1 MYFHVFYSYFFIFI
15 FIFINYS
22 ISVIFDKKMSKKKV
36 SYIQKYRTEWKS
48 DPLLKEWIEEL
59 STDKYMVFCKYCKCS
74 LKAHRALLIEHTKTS
89 KHIKAA
95 EPFSNQKQ
103 LKLQL
108 DQSSAS
114 AYSLETVTVE
124 LKMILFVTCHCAIR
138 SVDHL
143 SSLIKPSFKTVHK
156 FNEIKLHRTKAV
168 AILKNIIAPNFK
180 LDLRTDIGDSF
191 YSLLIDES
199 TNIAKMRGLG
209 TDNASVMTGVNNVF
223 RKLKEEVPH
232 LILIRCVR
240 HSIQLAVSQ
249 AMANTFPRNLEFL
262 VSETF
267 NWFSRSSER
276 REQYKLLFKALNDDL
291 DPLQIL
297 QVASTRWLSI
307 ASAVSRILQQWLE
320 LKTHFQLKRTADKCY
335 TAELLYS
342 YNIYSDSRN
351 ELYFIFLKPVLD
363 ETQNV
368 NKAFQTN
375 NGDVKLLND
384 LTILIQQL
392 AQRIVISGCKENLLK
407 VNIKH
412 YLYPHPYL
420 GCISYSFEEKMK
432 HYRTNNLLTVED
444 EMKIRARC
452 TDFITALINQLQ
464 QRLPDNIEIFSN
476 VSLLSPE
483 KCLRVV
489 KPSVIPLAELMIE
502 SQDVITKIDFQWSK
516 LLHVQWQNIKNTIP
530 FWAEVKEYRDALGE
544 NPFEELVNLA
554 LKCLVLPWSNAD
566 VERTFSQMKNVK
578 TFSRNRLNQD
588 TINAILTTR
597 AGLQRIEKC
606 CHNYEFSSSVL
617 RQVET
622 MSAYKDQ
629 KESFNVSQIVSQCPF
644 KENIALDDI
653 LFME

>member
-1 MYFHVFYSYFFIFI
+1 
-15 FIFINYS
+15 
-22 ISVIFDKKMSKKKV
+22 
-36 SYIQKYRTEWKS
+36 
-48 DPLLKEWIEEL
+48 
-59 STDKYMVFCKYCKCS
+59 
-74 LKAHRALLIEHTKTS
+74 
-89 KHIKAA
+89 
-95 EPFSNQKQ
+95 
-103 LKLQL
+103 
-108 DQSSAS
+108 
-114 AYSLETVTVE
+114 
-124 LKMILFVTCHCAIR
+124 
-138 SVDHL
+138 
-143 SSLIKPSFKTVHK
+143 
-156 FNEIKLHRTKAV
+156 
-168 AILKNIIAPNFK
+168 
-180 LDLRTDIGDSF
+180 
-191 YSLLIDES
+191 
-199 TNIAKMRGLG
+199 MRGLG